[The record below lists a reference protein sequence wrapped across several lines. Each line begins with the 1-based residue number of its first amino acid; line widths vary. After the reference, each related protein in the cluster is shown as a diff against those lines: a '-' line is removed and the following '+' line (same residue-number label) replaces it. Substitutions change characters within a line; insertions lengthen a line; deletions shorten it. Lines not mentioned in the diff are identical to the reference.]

1 MLGWA
6 AGPGWAPLS
15 GLASVCSQLQQPQAG
30 LTPTFRVVG
39 EGEQADTGGA
49 DAGAEDCDAQGIS
62 PKEGDVLADP
72 AQRLDLVQQPVV
84 ALGSLIPR
92 AQEP

>member
-1 MLGWA
+1 MGS
-6 AGPGWAPLS
+6 PLL
-15 GLASVCSQLQQPQAG
+15 GLASFCWQLQHPRAR
-30 LTPTFRVVG
+30 LTPTFGVVG

-49 DAGAEDCDAQGIS
+49 DARAEDCDPQGI
-62 PKEGDVLADP
+62 PPEEGDVLADP
-72 AQRLDLVQQPVV
+72 AQRLDLVQQPVI